1 MIEQEKVNEIL
12 KKSKEIEDKIE
23 QKKKEAQEISNKLI
37 ELNTKKGQVI
47 EELKK
52 YNVTEETLNS
62 TIEKLYKEVEDN
74 VRRFEEISGK

>member
-37 ELNTKKGQVI
+37 ELNTKNNFFDFLYLYVEI
-47 EELKK
+47 PLI
-52 YNVTEETLNS
+52 VFTNS
-62 TIEKLYKEVEDN
+62 
-74 VRRFEEISGK
+74 